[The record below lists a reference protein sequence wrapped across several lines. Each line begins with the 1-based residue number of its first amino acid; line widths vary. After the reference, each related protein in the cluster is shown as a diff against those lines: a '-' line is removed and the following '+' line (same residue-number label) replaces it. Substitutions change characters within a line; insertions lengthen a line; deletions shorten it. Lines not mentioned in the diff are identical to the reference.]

1 MITLKQ
7 VDSCFY
13 WDYCQLMP
21 SGILISSMFSEN
33 WLRVMKIFS
42 IVSRL
47 IWPTVG
53 RDNMKQLSKISKTLS
68 LSEMVSHRAGLSIFW
83 HWTVPSQPHWPL
95 LVLTPCRDFNVIKT
109 LDIVSPSPHQ
119 QSLQALQGQSLHSS
133 SHRLGREIWC
143 NGSAIN

>member
-7 VDSCFY
+7 VGLCFY

-21 SGILISSMFSEN
+21 SGILITSMFSEN

-53 RDNMKQLSKISKTLS
+53 GDNMKQLSKISKTLS
-68 LSEMVSHRAGLSIFW
+68 LSEMVSHSAGLSIFW

-95 LVLTPCRDFNVIKT
+95 LVLAPCRDFNVIKT
-109 LDIVSPSPHQ
+109 LDIVLTLSRLHHTNSHCKPYKASHCIPH
-119 QSLQALQGQSLHSS
+119 LTGETGTRNLV
-133 SHRLGREIWC
+133 
-143 NGSAIN
+143 